1 MKGLEL
7 SGLYYE
13 IYGKP
18 MIEEK
23 FSQYKREMAV
33 GLVGEGSECFGFD
46 DEYSTDHDFGP
57 GFCIWLPRNLYMSI
71 GEALQKAYNELPSS
85 FMGYNSYEK
94 IVQRRVGVFDIE
106 SFYHKYTNC
115 GAFPKNVVEWM
126 KIPERFL
133 ATAVNGKVF
142 FDERGEFSRAR
153 EVLKGFYPDDVLR
166 KKLASRLANIAQTG
180 QYNYL
185 RCARRGD
192 FAAAYLCFSE
202 FVKLSLSAV
211 FLLNKEYMPFYKWAF
226 RGGRELK
233 NLKEVIESLEE
244 LILMPDN
251 ADTVFIKFDK
261 IEFICRL
268 IAKESAQNFEYKLED
283 NFLETHAK
291 VLMSQIKD
299 ERIAALHI
307 MADFD

>member
-1 MKGLEL
+1 M
-7 SGLYYE
+7 
-13 IYGKP
+13 
-18 MIEEK
+18 
-23 FSQYKREMAV
+23 
-33 GLVGEGSECFGFD
+33 
-46 DEYSTDHDFGP
+46 
-57 GFCIWLPRNLYMSI
+57 
-71 GEALQKAYNELPSS
+71 
-85 FMGYNSYEK
+85 
-94 IVQRRVGVFDIE
+94 
-106 SFYHKYTNC
+106 
-115 GAFPKNVVEWM
+115 
-126 KIPERFL
+126 
-133 ATAVNGKVF
+133 
-142 FDERGEFSRAR
+142 
-153 EVLKGFYPDDVLR
+153 LKGFYPDDVLR

-202 FVKLSLSAV
+202 FVKLSLSVV

-226 RGGRELK
+226 RGAREL
-233 NLKEVIESLEE
+233 NSLKEVIELLEE

-268 IAKESAQNFEYKLED
+268 IAKESAKIFGYDLED